1 MRLLSLF
8 SGIGAFEKALEN
20 LGINYDL
27 VGFSEIDKYAVKS
40 YCAVHN
46 VSEDLNL
53 GDITKIDVSKLPK
66 DIDVITH
73 GSPCQSFSIAGKQH
87 GGDKGSGTRS
97 SLMWNT
103 VDIVEHTKPK
113 YVIWENVKNLVS
125 NKHRHN
131 FDSYLITMRNL
142 GYNSYY
148 KVLNSKDYGVPQN
161 RERVY
166 VISIRKDIDDGTFT
180 FPLKEK
186 LNKRLKDVLESE
198 VSEHFYLNDDLVKKF
213 IYKEKLNDSLLN
225 DESGN
230 SQIVAKKTNVIGN
243 LNMNK
248 WYDLDKRIYDVNTY
262 APTLATQQGGNSGPK
277 ILESKSNDD
286 TKDISN
292 LQDSVNDNTVK
303 VNRLG
308 GLYDDDNGQR
318 QGCSVFDKNGLSP
331 TITTGHCFSQPF
343 VIDDENKTIKYN
355 GKNVELPAVCASR
368 GRNPDNPSDRTLGQ
382 RLEQRIEVNT
392 DGVSNTLT
400 TFQKDNYVLEENKE
414 DNYSYVEKKYKEF
427 YDKNGYIPEF
437 FNPYNGSEIKD
448 IAPTQTTNCGSVGS
462 SASVLK
468 ADKSKVQEINKN
480 AKHQQD
486 LVQHQDDISR
496 TIPAGTHGST
506 PHLLKTIVN
515 DNPLRIRRLTPL
527 ECWRLMGFSDEDFMK
542 AKNVPTSDTQLY
554 KQAGNSIVV
563 TVLERI
569 FKNLF
574 KDEIKSK

>member
-230 SQIVAKKTNVIGN
+230 SQIVAKK
-243 LNMNK
+243 NK
-248 WYDLDKRIYDVNTY
+248 C
-262 APTLATQQGGNSGPK
+262 
-277 ILESKSNDD
+277 
-286 TKDISN
+286 
-292 LQDSVNDNTVK
+292 
-303 VNRLG
+303 NR
-308 GLYDDDNGQR
+308 
-318 QGCSVFDKNGLSP
+318 
-331 TITTGHCFSQPF
+331 
-343 VIDDENKTIKYN
+343 
-355 GKNVELPAVCASR
+355 
-368 GRNPDNPSDRTLGQ
+368 
-382 RLEQRIEVNT
+382 
-392 DGVSNTLT
+392 
-400 TFQKDNYVLEENKE
+400 
-414 DNYSYVEKKYKEF
+414 
-427 YDKNGYIPEF
+427 
-437 FNPYNGSEIKD
+437 
-448 IAPTQTTNCGSVGS
+448 
-462 SASVLK
+462 
-468 ADKSKVQEINKN
+468 
-480 AKHQQD
+480 
-486 LVQHQDDISR
+486 
-496 TIPAGTHGST
+496 
-506 PHLLKTIVN
+506 
-515 DNPLRIRRLTPL
+515 
-527 ECWRLMGFSDEDFMK
+527 
-542 AKNVPTSDTQLY
+542 
-554 KQAGNSIVV
+554 
-563 TVLERI
+563 
-569 FKNLF
+569 
-574 KDEIKSK
+574 

>member
-180 FPLKEK
+180 FPFKEK

-400 TFQKDNYVLEENKE
+400 TFQKDNYVLEKVESENCQNTQL
-414 DNYSYVEKKYKEF
+414 DNGDTNEISYVEKKYQEF
-427 YDKNGYIPEF
+427 YNKNGYIPEF
-437 FNPYNGSEIKD
+437 FNPYNSSEIKD
-448 IAPTQTTNCGSVGS
+448 VAPTQTSNCGGTGS
-462 SASVLK
+462 SSSILK
-468 ADKSKVQEINKN
+468 LDKVSPVNTDEQITK
-480 AKHQQD
+480 
-486 LVQHQDDISR
+486 
-496 TIPAGTHGST
+496 PST
-506 PHLLKTIVN
+506 SSNL
-515 DNPLRIRRLTPL
+515 LRIRRLTPL
-527 ECWRLMGFSDEDFMK
+527 ECWRLMGFSDDDFCK

-563 TVLERI
+563 TVLEKI

-574 KDEIKSK
+574 KDKIKN